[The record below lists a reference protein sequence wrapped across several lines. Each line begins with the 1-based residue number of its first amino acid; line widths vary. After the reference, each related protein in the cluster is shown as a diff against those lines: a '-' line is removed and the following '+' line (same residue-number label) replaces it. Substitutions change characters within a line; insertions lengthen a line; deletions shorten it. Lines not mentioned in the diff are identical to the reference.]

1 MNAQRVSIDLS
12 ATTESGR
19 SVSQWVEAPEGA
31 RSFDVWIACGNAG
44 VSGSATVVIEA
55 APPLAGGQG
64 GGVVGDF
71 IQFWTNPL
79 EIEKGPSGASTIVQK
94 SWRVL
99 PGMRLRGRTT
109 VAGSGGA
116 VDSDASLV
124 FVFSE
129 ADPANT

>member
-1 MNAQRVSIDLS
+1 MGNAQSVSIDLS
-12 ATTESGR
+12 TVGDSGR
-19 SVSQWVEAPEGA
+19 SVSSWVEAPAGA

-44 VSGSATVVIEA
+44 LSGSATVLIEA
-55 APPLAGGQG
+55 APPTANGQT
-64 GGVVGDF
+64 VGDF

-109 VAGSGGA
+109 VAGTGGA
-116 VDSDASLV
+116 VDSDAALV
-124 FVFSE
+124 FVFSD
-129 ADPANT
+129 ADAANT